1 MIDDNI
7 LLQYV
12 LCITYFAYV
21 RENVASTKIASI
33 KMCFIV

>member
-12 LCITYFAYV
+12 LCITYFAHV
-21 RENVASTKIASI
+21 RENVASTKMVKI
-33 KMCFIV
+33 CFII